1 MSTVEDSYA
10 QHVRG
15 HHITFLSDGG
25 RSIYGPHAVERL
37 LPPRLGALL
46 ALETDQS
53 FAGRLVRVLEAAAR
67 AIDKL
72 GDLELIKYEDAP
84 IDASADLSLWE
95 VLAPVVGSTIA
106 DVNALL
112 SELASQFPEGELEVE
127 PRQQA
132 VDEVLQKGSQSLRGE
147 VTAFGMRVRD
157 PAVVGDRWNL
167 ISELQSFRYRFR
179 DQIGALV
186 FEVAQQLGDCR
197 RREVDPGYDEELA
210 ATLVVRS
217 TTADLRRLMR
227 ARIHKVSEAEAE
239 DVEWNAKQIE
249 KELNAFGRT
258 AAWRAL
264 RAQDKK
270 VILEFRT
277 RLTELTVPDLGKLDL
292 LSALEPFVEFCD
304 GFEAINQR
312 DLLIHHDQEV
322 LATMG
327 VALERASN
335 SSSDVESHEA
345 FVEALGLAQT
355 MYGRNGDFDLYLRKL
370 RKTPPTPETV
380 RSEVE
385 QFLVIMANVSA

>member
-1 MSTVEDSYA
+1 M
-10 QHVRG
+10 
-15 HHITFLSDGG
+15 
-25 RSIYGPHAVERL
+25 ERL

-46 ALETDQS
+46 ALESDQS
-53 FAGRLVRVLEAAAR
+53 FAGRLGRVLEAAAR

-95 VLAPVVGSTIA
+95 ELAPVVGSTIA

-112 SELASQFPEGELEVE
+112 GELASQFPEGELEVDE
-127 PRQQA
+127 RHA
-132 VDEVLQKGSQSLRGE
+132 GVDSALQRGSTELRAE

-157 PAVVGDRWNL
+157 PSVVGDRWNL

-179 DQIGALV
+179 DRIGAMV
-186 FEVAQQLGDCR
+186 FDAAQQLADCR

-227 ARIHKVSEAEAE
+227 SRIHKVSEAGPE
-239 DVEWNAKQIE
+239 DVEWNARQIE

-264 RAQDKK
+264 RAHDKK
-270 VILEFRT
+270 AILEFRT
-277 RLTELTVPDLGKLDL
+277 RLKEIAQPDLNKLDL
-292 LSALEPFVEFCD
+292 LSLLEPFVEFCD
-304 GFEAINQR
+304 NFDAINR
-312 DLLIHHDQEV
+312 RELLIQHDQEV

-327 VALERASN
+327 VTLERAVN
-335 SSSDVESHEA
+335 AGTDSDAFEA
-345 FVEALGLAQT
+345 FTEAVGVAQA
-355 MYGRNGDFDLYLRKL
+355 MYGKNGDFDGFLRKL
-370 RKTPPTPETV
+370 RKTPVTVETV
-380 RSEVE
+380 RAEVE
-385 QFLVIMANVSA
+385 QFLVIMANLSAV

>member
-1 MSTVEDSYA
+1 M
-10 QHVRG
+10 
-15 HHITFLSDGG
+15 
-25 RSIYGPHAVERL
+25 ERL

-112 SELASQFPEGELEVE
+112 TELTTHFPEGELEVE
-127 PRQQA
+127 SRQQA

-312 DLLIHHDQEV
+312 ELLIHHDQEV
-322 LATMG
+322 MATMG

>member
-1 MSTVEDSYA
+1 MRATSSRFFA
-10 QHVRG
+10 AGHVR
-15 HHITFLSDGG
+15 SYG
-25 RSIYGPHAVERL
+25 RGAVERL

-46 ALETDQS
+46 ALESDQS
-53 FAGRLVRVLEAAAR
+53 FAGRLGRVLEAAAR

-95 VLAPVVGSTIA
+95 ELAPVVGSTIA

-112 SELASQFPEGELEVE
+112 AELASQFPEGELEVDE
-127 PRQQA
+127 RHA
-132 VDEVLQKGSQSLRGE
+132 RVDEALQRGATELRTE

-157 PAVVGDRWNL
+157 PSVVGDRWNL

-179 DQIGALV
+179 DRIGAMV
-186 FEVAQQLGDCR
+186 FDGAQQLADCR

-227 ARIHKVSEAEAE
+227 SRIHKVSEAGPE
-239 DVEWNAKQIE
+239 DVEWNARQIE

-264 RAQDKK
+264 RAHDKK
-270 VILEFRT
+270 AILEFRT
-277 RLTELTVPDLGKLDL
+277 RLKEISQPDLNKLDL
-292 LSALEPFVEFCD
+292 LSLLEPFVEFCD
-304 GFEAINQR
+304 NFDAINR
-312 DLLIHHDQEV
+312 RELLIQHDQEV

-327 VALERASN
+327 VTLERAVN
-335 SSSDVESHEA
+335 AGTDADAFQAFTEA
-345 FVEALGLAQT
+345 VGVAQA
-355 MYGRNGDFDLYLRKL
+355 MYGKNGDFDGYLRKL
-370 RKTPPTPETV
+370 RKTPVTVETV
-380 RSEVE
+380 RAEVE
-385 QFLVIMANVSA
+385 QFLVIMANLSAV